1 MFKTLEIPHA
11 SSLYQKAVAL
21 RSEVLR
27 KPLGLVFSEE
37 ELKAESA
44 EIHLGLMQHE
54 NLLAVL
60 SLKPISP
67 KEIKMRQVAV
77 APDFQQKGLGRQL
90 VAYSETVAQN
100 RGYQTMSLHAR
111 DTAVPFY
118 LKLGYTIQG
127 DEFLEVGIKHFKML
141 KNIG

>member
-1 MFKTLEIPHA
+1 MFNTLEIPHA
-11 SSLYQKAVAL
+11 SSLYLKAVAL

-27 KPLGLVFSEE
+27 KPLGLVFNEE

-60 SLKPISP
+60 SLKPIST
-67 KEIKMRQVAV
+67 KEVKMRQVAV

-90 VAYSETVAQN
+90 VEYSETVAQS